1 MKKVF
6 KFALVAFMA
15 AAVAVSCKDDPKPT
29 PEPEPQPEPQPE
41 YTGPV
46 QGESAWS
53 VIGTV
58 LETNWDTDYVLAEAD
73 GIFVLKNL
81 KLAAGNEFKIRENKG
96 WDNNRGGDFAELG
109 AGFDV
114 TNGGANIKPEL
125 DGIYDVYYNPAVEQM
140 AITAANGTPSWK
152 ELPKGLA
159 WDYVLDIKDWHIN
172 STFMFDEVSAPIK
185 LNPAALSF
193 QVKFFSNKW
202 NNCKFKDTDAN
213 GYQLYCNRLG
223 EFSNAAESQTVL
235 LRFSND
241 GSADGQLCLNAGFL
255 GLNQDQLAY
264 EGSPYVWST
273 GEWHVITITSDG
285 TKLSVYDN
293 ETLLKEYSQSGLA
306 DEWKFARYDIS
317 MTWKEGSSDNDWPLR
332 QAFNGFI
339 AYTRAWSK
347 ALTAEEVAASLC
359 DVPADSEG
367 LEVYWVYN
375 CEEGSV
381 VANQAANKEFALDFA
396 KAWDGNGSKNNTANY
411 AEAGWTPVEEIENGT
426 VCPAAE

>member
-125 DGIYDVYYNPAVEQM
+125 DGIYDVYYNPALEQM
-140 AITAANGTPSWK
+140 AVCEKDAAPAWSEPSFV
-152 ELPKGLA
+152 PAVTIDG
-159 WDYVLDIKDWHIN
+159 N
-172 STFMFDEVSAPIK
+172 FDEWGDAEAITGINNRIVEWKYLSDEKFVYFMYKITKGKIK
-185 LNPAALSF
+185 FDASSGYDWKSYIYIGF
-193 QVKFFSNKW
+193 
-202 NNCKFKDTDAN
+202 DTDNDAATGKAGEN
-213 GYQLYCNRLG
+213 GGCG
-223 EFSNAAESQTVL
+223 
-235 LRFSND
+235 D
-241 GSADGQLCLNAGFL
+241 GLEA
-255 GLNQDQLAY
+255 LALVFPWRGMT
-264 EGSPYVWST
+264 EGSPEIFI
-273 GEWHVITITSDG
+273 GE
-285 TKLSVYDN
+285 
-293 ETLLKEYSQSGLA
+293 
-306 DEWKFARYDIS
+306 
-317 MTWKEGSSDNDWPLR
+317 
-332 QAFNGFI
+332 
-339 AYTRAWSK
+339 
-347 ALTAEEVAASLC
+347 
-359 DVPADSEG
+359 
-367 LEVYWVYN
+367 
-375 CEEGSV
+375 
-381 VANQAANKEFALDFA
+381 
-396 KAWDGNGSKNNTANY
+396 DGNGKVECPVGTATG
-411 AEAGWTPVEEIENGT
+411 AHVTTAGKFDGDYCFLEVSIERAKIGS
-426 VCPAAE
+426 PAAGKITVNSAMDYYKTDRHEITLN